1 MYIMS
6 GSSTIKVAT
15 TTLNPSNTSPLF
27 EDFLKRMAGKTS
39 KTLTEDERSELLTCA
54 IKSFIAF
61 ALLLT
66 SATTIFIASYNRE
79 TYSKNYFKYMI
90 FIILPLVVSS
100 YLILPIFSQKI
111 STPVA
116 LLNGIIFIIFLI
128 SIYGFYTIK
137 TPESVVLAQYSI
149 YAIIFLST
157 IVGLAIIY
165 KFFVRYVH
173 NNRTWESVIL
183 QIVFFIPCLLIY
195 FIEFMK
201 KEFKITSKTTYL
213 LVILE
218 VLILVSYFVIIPKL
232 FSTKP
237 KDTTKI
243 LLSSAVFLNKE
254 TIIGDKTI
262 FSIKINDQVNTIQ
275 NFSISFWTF
284 INNNTKSTT
293 LLRIGDQA
301 KPMGNFNIISN
312 SDGTYIC
319 SIPGLKDIVL
329 NKNDDSPE
337 DIRINEDIKRTLPIQ
352 KWNHIAVS
360 IDNNKVN
367 VFLNGQLNN
376 VHTIE
381 RQDYLFKFGDN
392 AIITGSNNSTTNL
405 GAICNVRYYTIPITL
420 DEVVSE
426 YNMLKYKNP
435 PIQNIGDSTKRFKI

>member
-1 MYIMS
+1 MS
-6 GSSTIKVAT
+6 GSSSSKTGIPSTSTIA
-15 TTLNPSNTSPLF
+15 SPPTAV
-27 EDFLKRMAGKTS
+27 EDLLKRMAGITS
-39 KTLTEDERSELLTCA
+39 KTLTDNERSELFTCA

-100 YLILPIFSQKI
+100 YLILPIFSQKL
-111 STPVA
+111 STPVI
-116 LLNGIIFIIFLI
+116 LLNGCIFIVFLV
-128 SIYGFYTIK
+128 SIYGFYNIK

-149 YAIIFLST
+149 YAIVFLST

-165 KFFVRYVH
+165 KFFVRYIY
-173 NNRTWESVIL
+173 NNRTWESAIL
-183 QIVFFIPCLLIY
+183 QIIFFIPCLLID

-213 LVILE
+213 LLILE
-218 VLILVSYFVIIPKL
+218 VLILVFYFVIIPKL
-232 FSTKP
+232 FSIKP

-262 FSIKINDQVNTIQ
+262 FSIKINDEVKTIQ

-284 INNNTKSTT
+284 INNNTTSTT

-301 KPMGNFNIISN
+301 KPMGNLNIISN

-319 SIPGLKDIVL
+319 RIPGLKDIVL

-337 DIRINEDIKRTLPIQ
+337 DIRINKDIKRTLPIQ

-376 VHTIE
+376 VHSIE
-381 RQDYLFKFGDN
+381 KKDYVFEFGDN

-426 YNMLKYKNP
+426 YDMLKYKNP
-435 PIQNIGDSTKRFKI
+435 PIQNMGDTINRFKI